1 MLPWHLGEVGRDL
14 HCPIQVPLPTL
25 LLQIKIS
32 SQTTLHIKET
42 KCSSCLSLS
51 RGFHFPVSPQIIQTN
66 QLHHFVGNLGFPFLS
81 ILQNLPSTAQV
92 VHSILFLSKT
102 ALWPCVVSPSSGSSL
117 YMTNNCC
124 LYHQSRVEC
133 LMAICVTLG

>member
-1 MLPWHLGEVGRDL
+1 M

-25 LLQIKIS
+25 LLQIKTS
-32 SQTTLHIKET
+32 SQTTFHIKET

-102 ALWPCVVSPSSGSSL
+102 ALWPYVVSPSSGSSL
-117 YMTNNCC
+117 YVTNNCC
-124 LYHQSRVEC
+124 SYHLSRVEC

>member
-1 MLPWHLGEVGRDL
+1 MLPWHLGEFGRDL
-14 HCPIQVPLPTL
+14 CCPIQVPLSTL
-25 LLQIKIS
+25 LLQIKSS

-51 RGFHFPVSPQIIQTN
+51 SGFHFPCSPQIMQTN
-66 QLHHFVGNLGFPFLS
+66 QLHHFVENLVFPSFS
-81 ILQNLPSTAQV
+81 ILENLPSTARV

-102 ALWPCVVSPSSGSSL
+102 ALWPCIVSSSSVS
-117 YMTNNCC
+117 YYVTNNCC
-124 LYHQSRVEC
+124 WYHLSRVGC